1 MYCNRG
7 TWRLLAVI
15 AVEPE
20 ITVPLNIG
28 RVPLALLVLRLVKLS
43 LLMIS
48 TSVLVEEESSM
59 TEMTT

>member
-1 MYCNRG
+1 M
-7 TWRLLAVI
+7 LAVI

-28 RVPLALLVLRLVKLS
+28 KVPLALLVLRLVRLS

-48 TSVLVEEESSM
+48 TSVLVEEESRR
-59 TEMTT
+59 TEITT